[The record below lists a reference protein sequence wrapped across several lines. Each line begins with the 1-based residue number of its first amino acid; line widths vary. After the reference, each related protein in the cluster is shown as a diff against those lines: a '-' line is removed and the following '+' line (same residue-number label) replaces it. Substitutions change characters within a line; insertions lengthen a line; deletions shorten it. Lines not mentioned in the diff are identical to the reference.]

1 MPLFFTHHQGSTLA
15 VLSFKFQAKII
26 SESSF
31 LRIFKKNKNQSRIC
45 LMTKKVFLEI

>member
-1 MPLFFTHHQGSTLA
+1 MPLFFFTHHQGSTLA

-31 LRIFKKNKNQSRIC
+31 MRIFKKQKSESYLPNDQKS
-45 LMTKKVFLEI
+45 VP